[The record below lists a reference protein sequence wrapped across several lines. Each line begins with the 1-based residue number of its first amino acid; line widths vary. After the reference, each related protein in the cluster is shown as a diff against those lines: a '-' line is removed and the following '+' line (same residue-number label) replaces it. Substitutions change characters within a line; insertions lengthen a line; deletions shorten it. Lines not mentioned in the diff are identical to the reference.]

1 MTRPLIFLTV
11 GLLAVIA
18 LAVSLG
24 AVSLDDPAA
33 RTILLRLR
41 LPRVLL
47 AAAIGATLAVAGV
60 TFQTLLRNPLADPF
74 ILGVSGGAA
83 AGAAIATALRLAR
96 IPGVVPL
103 VAFIGACGAT
113 AAVFLLARRRDHTDP
128 TRLLLSG
135 LVLNAFFSA
144 VILIAFSLSPQA
156 DLTAALRWMMGN
168 ISAAT
173 WTDFIIVTI
182 PLLIAMIV
190 LAFVGACGATAAVF
204 LLARRR
210 DHTDPTRLLL
220 SGLVLNAF
228 FSAVI
233 LIAFSLSRQADLT
246 AALRWMMGNI
256 SAATWTDVI
265 VVTIPL
271 LIAMIVLAFVA
282 NDLRLLAFGEED
294 AKARGVDIER
304 VKLIGFGT
312 ASIITGAAV
321 AVSGIIGFV
330 GLLVPHLIRLIWRR
344 DFRYLLPLCALGGA
358 ILVVGA
364 DLLSR
369 TLITSAELPIGAFT
383 AILGVPFFLSLLRR
397 ER

>member
-1 MTRPLIFLTV
+1 MAAMNVRPLIV
-11 GLLAVIA
+11 LAIA
-18 LAVSLG
+18 LLVIIAVAISFG

-83 AGAAIATALRLAR
+83 AGAAIATALRWAR
-96 IPGVVPL
+96 FPGVIPF
-103 VAFIGACGAT
+103 VAFLGACGAT

-135 LVLNAFFSA
+135 LVLNA
-144 VILIAFSLSPQA
+144 L
-156 DLTAALRWMMGN
+156 
-168 ISAAT
+168 
-173 WTDFIIVTI
+173 
-182 PLLIAMIV
+182 
-190 LAFVGACGATAAVF
+190 
-204 LLARRR
+204 
-210 DHTDPTRLLL
+210 
-220 SGLVLNAF
+220 

-233 LIAFSLSRQADLT
+233 LIAFSLSRQSDLT

-256 SAATWTDVI
+256 SAATWTDVALVTVPL
-265 VVTIPL
+265 VV
-271 LIAMIVLAFVA
+271 AMGVLAFVA
-282 NDLRLLAFGEED
+282 NDLRLLTFGEED
-294 AKARGVDIER
+294 AKGRGVDVER

-330 GLLVPHLIRLIWRR
+330 GLLVPHLIRLVWRR
-344 DFRYLLPLCALGGA
+344 DFRFLLPLCALGGA

-369 TLITSAELPIGAFT
+369 TLVTSAELPIGAFT

>member
-1 MTRPLIFLTV
+1 MNDERGTMNDGISRGSSSFIVHRSSFAMTKPLIILAIV
-11 GLLAVIA
+11 LLAILAIA
-18 LAVSLG
+18 ISFG

-33 RTILLRLR
+33 RTILFRLR

-83 AGAAIATALRLAR
+83 AGAAIATALRWGR
-96 IPGVVPL
+96 VPGLVPF
-103 VAFIGACGAT
+103 VAFLGACGAT

-144 VILIAFSLSPQA
+144 I
-156 DLTAALRWMMGN
+156 
-168 ISAAT
+168 
-173 WTDFIIVTI
+173 
-182 PLLIAMIV
+182 
-190 LAFVGACGATAAVF
+190 
-204 LLARRR
+204 
-210 DHTDPTRLLL
+210 
-220 SGLVLNAF
+220 
-228 FSAVI
+228 I

-256 SAATWTDVI
+256 SAATWTDVA
-265 VVTIPL
+265 VVMVPFL
-271 LIAMIVLAFVA
+271 LAMAVLAFVA

-294 AKARGVDIER
+294 AKGRGVDVER

-344 DFRYLLPLCALGGA
+344 DFRFLLPLCALGGA
-358 ILVVGA
+358 TLVVGA
-364 DLLSR
+364 DVLSR
-369 TLITSAELPIGAFT
+369 TLVTTAELPIGAFT
-383 AILGVPFFLSLLRR
+383 ALLGVPFFLSLLRR
-397 ER
+397 GR

>member
-96 IPGVVPL
+96 IPGVVPF
-103 VAFIGACGAT
+103 VAFI
-113 AAVFLLARRRDHTDP
+113 
-128 TRLLLSG
+128 
-135 LVLNAFFSA
+135 
-144 VILIAFSLSPQA
+144 
-156 DLTAALRWMMGN
+156 
-168 ISAAT
+168 
-173 WTDFIIVTI
+173 
-182 PLLIAMIV
+182 
-190 LAFVGACGATAAVF
+190 GACGATAAVF

-294 AKARGVDIER
+294 AKARGVDVER

-369 TLITSAELPIGAFT
+369 TLVTSAELPIGAFT